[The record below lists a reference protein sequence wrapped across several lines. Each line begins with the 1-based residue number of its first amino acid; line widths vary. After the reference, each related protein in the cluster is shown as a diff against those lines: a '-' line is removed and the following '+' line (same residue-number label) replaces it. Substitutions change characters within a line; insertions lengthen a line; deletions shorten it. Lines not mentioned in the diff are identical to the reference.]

1 MNKNCVKSRFF
12 KLIASYGV
20 LEEFTSVLD
29 QLWAVFYYLPIL
41 TTTKWTMDLGQQQN
55 GTKLAYIS
63 NGVDKQQKLPKR
75 GPKNTCMVPQKI
87 ISMKQLKIL
96 EKSDHRVFYFHA
108 VTCEMIS
115 CFLYSLSLVIVK
127 AFSLTLG
134 CSDH

>member
-1 MNKNCVKSRFF
+1 MKKCTLS
-12 KLIASYGV
+12 I

-96 EKSDHRVFYFHA
+96 EKSDHRVFF
-108 VTCEMIS
+108 S
-115 CFLYSLSLVIVK
+115 CCNLWNDQLFPLFPI
-127 AFSLTLG
+127 FSN
-134 CSDH
+134 C